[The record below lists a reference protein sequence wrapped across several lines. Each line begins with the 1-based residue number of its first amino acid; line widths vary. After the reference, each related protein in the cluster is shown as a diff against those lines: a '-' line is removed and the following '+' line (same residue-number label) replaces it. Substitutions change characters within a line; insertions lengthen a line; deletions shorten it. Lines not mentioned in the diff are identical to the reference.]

1 MMADVNRGARPLSP
15 HLQVYR
21 PQITSMLSILHRA
34 TGVGLL
40 VGTSALVCW
49 LLAAASSAEYFAL
62 IDGLLTSWLGTL
74 VMLGSAWA
82 LCYHLANGIR
92 HLIWDMGLGFELET
106 VTKTGMAALGASVL
120 LTVLIVIV
128 A

>member
-1 MMADVNRGARPLSP
+1 MADVNRGNRPLSP

-21 PQITSMLSILHRA
+21 PQITSVLSILHRA

-40 VGTSALVCW
+40 VGTIGVVWW
-49 LLAAASSAEYFAL
+49 LLAAATSAEYFAYV
-62 IDGLLTSWLGTL
+62 DGILTSWLGTL

-92 HLIWDMGLGFELET
+92 HLVWDMGLGFELDM
-106 VTKTGMAALGASVL
+106 VTKTGFAVLGASGL
-120 LTVLIVIV
+120 LTLLILIS

>member
-1 MMADVNRGARPLSP
+1 MADVNRGNRPLSP

-34 TGVGLL
+34 TGVGML
-40 VGTSALVCW
+40 VGATAVVWW
-49 LLAAASSAEYFAL
+49 LLAAATSPSYFAFV
-62 IDGLLTSWLGTL
+62 DGMLTSWIGTL
-74 VMLGSAWA
+74 VMIGSAWA

-92 HLIWDMGLGFELET
+92 HLIWDMGLGFEIEA
-106 VTKTGMAALGASVL
+106 VTKSGMAAIGASVL
-120 LTVLIVIV
+120 MTILILVV